1 MHFRAEEA
9 ESAGVASQDDHH
21 PIAFPSLR
29 STFSSPA
36 IARLAT
42 SLGTVLLLLGLTLS
56 FCNSLAA
63 APAQSSS
70 PYGKIEVR
78 LDGGQPGQGLSLPLK
93 ILLLL
98 SLLTFIPAML
108 ISLTCFTRIVIVFH
122 FLRQAIGTQETPSNQ
137 ILLGLALFMT
147 IYIMQPVGVKVNEQ
161 AIQPMIRGE
170 ITEAQALDRGI
181 VPVRQFMLRYTRKA
195 DLSLFL
201 HIAKSDKPA
210 SPDAIPTTVLIPAF
224 MISELKTAF
233 EIGFILFIP
242 FLIIDVV
249 VASVLL
255 SLGMLQ
261 LPPIV
266 ISTPFKIL
274 LFVMVDGWNLVI
286 GSLVKSFY

>member
-1 MHFRAEEA
+1 MGPRRTMAA
-9 ESAGVASQDDHH
+9 A
-21 PIAFPSLR
+21 
-29 STFSSPA
+29 
-36 IARLAT
+36 
-42 SLGTVLLLLGLTLS
+42 VL
-56 FCNSLAA
+56 LAA
-63 APAQSSS
+63 AIIILAVAASPAAAAAAAAATPAAT
-70 PYGKIEVR
+70 PYGKIELRV
-78 LDGGQPGQGLSLPLK
+78 DGGGGTRDVGLAMPLR
-93 ILLLL
+93 ILFFL
-98 SLLTFIPAML
+98 SLLSFIPAIL

-147 IYIMQPVGVKVNEQ
+147 IFIMQPVGQKVNEE
-161 AIQPMIRGE
+161 ALQPMVRGE
-170 ITEAQALDRGI
+170 ITEMQALDRGI
-181 VPVRQFMLRYTRKA
+181 MPVREFMLRYTRKA
-195 DLSLFL
+195 DIALFL
-201 HIAKSDKPA
+201 NVSHSPKPA
-210 SPDAIPTTVLIPAF
+210 TPQAVPTTVLIPAF

-242 FLIIDVV
+242 FLVIDVV

-274 LFVMVDGWNLVI
+274 LFVMVDGWNLVV